1 MEYTPISKEDLKRR
15 RYRLTKLSYLR
26 ELVKYERRK
35 TIALES
41 IAKNITKIKE
51 LLEKKEPSDLIDAI
65 ERYNQEFIDDL
76 TAHLTG
82 KKATHDKHEEVPYS
96 CQENADA

>member
-51 LLEKKEPSDLIDAI
+51 LLEKKEPSDLMDAI
-65 ERYNQEFIDDL
+65 ERYYPEFIDDL
-76 TAHLTG
+76 MVHLTG
-82 KKATHDKHEEVPYS
+82 KKATHDTHE
-96 CQENADA
+96 D